1 MLTKFRGIMNNTGL
15 QEKKVVGREA
25 KFIWHLGRPKNDNSG
40 DDIHMVKEHVHYSDG
55 TTEPRL
61 AFIKNYKRDFYTTK
75 IAARNHEEKKEWE
88 RLSNLNKYSCVQ
100 SDLLKS
106 AATALDKKGFH
117 GSIKQLCT
125 SPYLYGTDIRS
136 ESLLKHDY
144 MKRFPKAI
152 GNNIVAVF
160 DIETSMETNEIIMAS
175 ICTND
180 KDYTVVSMDM
190 LTEFNKR
197 NNLSNKKSDIINRL
211 KETYIK
217 YMDDYEENYL
227 EKAKKWEIE
236 LVDTELECAANCFK
250 IAHTWKPDFISI
262 WNIDF
267 DIPKVLSVLEKNKV
281 DPKFIFS
288 DPAVPTQY
296 KQFEYRKGDTQKVT
310 ASGVVNPVSIA
321 NQWHTV
327 FSCSSYYLI
336 DSMCV
341 YKRLR
346 LSDPE
351 EASYK
356 LDHIAEKELEITKLK
371 FKEADGYKEG
381 AWHSF
386 MQENYL
392 YEYILYNLF
401 DCKLVLKIDNKT
413 KDLCYKI
420 TKTAAITHLENF
432 DSLPRSLVNDLH
444 FYCLENDHV
453 IGTTSSNLVTEIDK
467 LMFGAKDWIVALQAG
482 LFVNSGLKLYADDFS
497 IDSNIYPD
505 TGDLDVSA
513 AYPTNGSVLNQS
525 KETTCYAMISVDGIV
540 ETDVRN
546 CALNLSSGANNAVEI
561 CTTLFKAPELYN
573 VYVDYL
579 EYRKEVQEEKLDC
592 VL

>member
-1 MLTKFRGIMNNTGL
+1 MNNTGL

-88 RLSNLNKYSCVQ
+88 KLSNLNKYSCVQ

-217 YMDDYEENYL
+217 NMD
-227 EKAKKWEIE
+227 
-236 LVDTELECAANCFK
+236 
-250 IAHTWKPDFISI
+250 
-262 WNIDF
+262 
-267 DIPKVLSVLEKNKV
+267 
-281 DPKFIFS
+281 
-288 DPAVPTQY
+288 
-296 KQFEYRKGDTQKVT
+296 
-310 ASGVVNPVSIA
+310 
-321 NQWHTV
+321 
-327 FSCSSYYLI
+327 
-336 DSMCV
+336 
-341 YKRLR
+341 
-346 LSDPE
+346 
-351 EASYK
+351 
-356 LDHIAEKELEITKLK
+356 
-371 FKEADGYKEG
+371 
-381 AWHSF
+381 
-386 MQENYL
+386 
-392 YEYILYNLF
+392 
-401 DCKLVLKIDNKT
+401 
-413 KDLCYKI
+413 
-420 TKTAAITHLENF
+420 
-432 DSLPRSLVNDLH
+432 
-444 FYCLENDHV
+444 
-453 IGTTSSNLVTEIDK
+453 
-467 LMFGAKDWIVALQAG
+467 
-482 LFVNSGLKLYADDFS
+482 
-497 IDSNIYPD
+497 
-505 TGDLDVSA
+505 
-513 AYPTNGSVLNQS
+513 
-525 KETTCYAMISVDGIV
+525 
-540 ETDVRN
+540 
-546 CALNLSSGANNAVEI
+546 
-561 CTTLFKAPELYN
+561 
-573 VYVDYL
+573 
-579 EYRKEVQEEKLDC
+579 
-592 VL
+592 